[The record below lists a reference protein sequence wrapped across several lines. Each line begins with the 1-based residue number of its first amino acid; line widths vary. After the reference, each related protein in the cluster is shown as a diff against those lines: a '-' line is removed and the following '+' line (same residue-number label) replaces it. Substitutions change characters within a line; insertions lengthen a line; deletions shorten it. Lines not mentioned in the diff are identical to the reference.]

1 MQALMR
7 FAGLLLI
14 RVFFRRITLIGRER
28 VPEDGPVV
36 VLANHPNGLLD
47 PLVARVALGRA
58 LAFLGKSTVFGN
70 PFGRLAMHSFGVI
83 PVYRHKDGADTSK
96 NEETFQ
102 RCRELLAAGGWL
114 MLFPEGTSHSETTL
128 LPLKTGAARNIKTT
142 RLPLRSYTTH

>member
-14 RVFFRRITLIGRER
+14 RVFFRTIKLIGRER
-28 VPEDGPVV
+28 VPTSGPVV

-96 NEETFQ
+96 KVSAATLAS
-102 RCRELLAAGGWL
+102 EL
-114 MLFPEGTSHSETTL
+114 E
-128 LPLKTGAARNIKTT
+128 
-142 RLPLRSYTTH
+142 